1 MKKIVSVFCILS
13 AIAVCIPALAI
24 EKVESPSLNLT
35 AYFDVQEGRP
45 VYWLLHK
52 GDTVIRPSHLGI
64 ALRGEK
70 NRSDFYEFEEEA
82 QKSPITNDQ
91 SPMTE
96 GLMNG
101 FVMTGSER
109 YIRDSWWEPV
119 WGEERRIH
127 DSYHEMLI
135 TLKQPEKDRYIQIQF
150 RLYDDGL
157 GFRYIFPQQR
167 NLNYFVIE
175 EEHTEFAMP
184 GDITA
189 YWIPGDYDTQEYEY
203 TRCKLSEIR
212 GVHEKTS
219 KANLSTTNF
228 STTGVQT
235 PVLLKTN
242 TGKWLNIHEAA
253 LLNYSCMHLNLDD
266 QNMVFTSWLTPDI
279 DGSKGHIQTDRKS
292 TRLNSSHIATSRM
305 PSSA

>member
-24 EKVESPSLNLT
+24 EKVESPSLNLA

-82 QKSPITNDQ
+82 KKSPITNDQ

-157 GFRYIFPQQR
+157 GISSRSS
-167 NLNYFVIE
+167 V
-175 EEHTEFAMP
+175 T
-184 GDITA
+184 
-189 YWIPGDYDTQEYEY
+189 
-203 TRCKLSEIR
+203 
-212 GVHEKTS
+212 
-219 KANLSTTNF
+219 STT
-228 STTGVQT
+228 S
-235 PVLLKTN
+235 L
-242 TGKWLNIHEAA
+242 
-253 LLNYSCMHLNLDD
+253 
-266 QNMVFTSWLTPDI
+266 
-279 DGSKGHIQTDRKS
+279 SKRSI
-292 TRLNSSHIATSRM
+292 
-305 PSSA
+305 PSSPCRVTLLPIGSRATTIRRSMNIRAAN